1 MPLRLPANRMPHFF
15 EFLRTAL
22 TGLLILL
29 IPTLAYADDDCAYE
43 AIGKVADTIALAS
56 PADFHLTPNGK
67 VQTALEKVQAD
78 EHALSCVRFL
88 QRDTNFERRNKG
100 YEEQWSLIADDS
112 NLSNRA
118 LFDKCNSLAACKTS
132 QAIVDLLSRFCSNQQ
147 KDSGMAI
154 NIAPGDCAKIKKTPW
169 PLSPA
174 RRGIGWG
181 LVAAGG
187 VTMILGAI
195 QMGVPLFSTDDG
207 CVVAGLRHPCSA
219 DRFGVGGAL
228 LGSGLAVLGGG
239 LLTLT
244 LPARGN

>member
-1 MPLRLPANRMPHFF
+1 M
-15 EFLRTAL
+15 
-22 TGLLILL
+22 LLSRNIFISLL
-29 IPTLAYADDDCAYE
+29 SLLLQLIFSITAYAANDCAYE
-43 AIGKVADTIALAS
+43 SIETIADTLAIAS
-56 PADFHLTPNGK
+56 PADFHMTPNGK

-219 DRFGVGGAL
+219 DRFGVGRAL
-228 LGSGLAVLGGG
+228 VGSGLVVLGGG
-239 LLTLT
+239 VVTLT
-244 LPARGN
+244 LPAWWNL